1 MGIWWPAADPAR
13 LRAAAQAWRD
23 MARALDAVDGA
34 SQSAVLN
41 LLADNQGPAMDAF
54 GTYWQKWSG
63 SSGYLPTC
71 SQACT
76 AMGKALDD
84 YAQAVDTARV
94 KVEELVAEIGTA
106 VVLGVV
112 LGVCTVGIATA
123 AAAGVS
129 ATLVASAELVGITL
143 TETAG
148 LIISGVLVGATFG
161 VVEAM
166 AIDVVAIQPEKILL
180 FHDQKDFSWSE
191 VFQWGEM
198 GAAGGFVGGA
208 LGAGLGAAAGA
219 LPASLSAAMATRFGR
234 VALGGVGGAGTSM
247 ILDEVQYGQI
257 NPLDVAAGTVGGAAG
272 GGIGSRPK
280 VVDSRPGY
288 KFNMIQDNGPLAKMP
303 GNPAEAF
310 SGGHYKIEVDTE
322 SKVAYRGGAAGGGAN
337 AYGRWF
343 SFEPS
348 TSRAQIRIELAV
360 KPDWLDP
367 VTGELKSSSPIES
380 LYALE
385 VPPGTPMYVGPTSNQ
400 GGIYVGGRT
409 QVFIPEPWSFKVI
422 SETPLP

>member
-1 MGIWWPAADPAR
+1 MGIWWPAADSAR

-180 FHDQKDFSWSE
+180 FHDQKYFSWNE

-208 LGAGLGAAAGA
+208 LGAGLGAAADA

-280 VVDSRPGY
+280 VWDSRPGY
-288 KFNMIQDNGPLAKMP
+288 RYNMIEDNGPLAELR
-303 GNPAEAF
+303 GNPAGGFA
-310 SGGHYKIEVDTE
+310 GGHYNVVVTTE
-322 SKVAYRGGAAGGGAN
+322 IIIVYRGGAAGGGEN

-343 SFEPS
+343 SLEPS
-348 TSRAQIRIELAV
+348 DSRAQLRIELGV
-360 KPDWLDP
+360 KPEWKNPDGVLI
-367 VTGELKSSSPIES
+367 GSSPIES

-385 VPPGTPMYVGPTSNQ
+385 VPAGTTIYVGPTSNQ
-400 GGIYVGGRT
+400 GGIYVGGRI
-409 QVFIPEPWSFKVI
+409 QVFIPEPWNFRVL